1 MRVLLVEDE
10 PDLGAAIQK
19 ALNREK
25 YVVDWV
31 QNGDVAWAYLEN
43 HWTEYTVAVLD
54 WLLPG
59 LSGLELCQRL
69 RHRKNALPVLMLTA
83 KDSMADK
90 VMGLDAGADDYL
102 VKPFGMAE
110 LLARLRALQRRSP
123 QLQERQLQVGPL
135 TLDYGT
141 STVTLQSDQAAQVIP
156 LTAKEFQLL
165 EHFMQHPQQIVTR
178 DQLMNRLWEV
188 GTDPVS
194 NVVAAQIRLLRR
206 KLADYGCDQ
215 WIETVYGLGYRLNL
229 GSQASCTKTKSST

>member
-31 QNGDVAWAYLEN
+31 QNGSVAWEYLES

-59 LSGLELCQRL
+59 LSGLELCKRL
-69 RHRKNALPVLMLTA
+69 RARNNPLPVLMLTA

-90 VMGLDAGADDYL
+90 VSGLDAGADDYL
-102 VKPFGMAE
+102 IKPFGMAE

-123 QLQERQLQVGPL
+123 QLQPPQLRVGPF
-135 TLDYGT
+135 TLDYAT
-141 STVTLQSDQAAQVIP
+141 STVALLQPNGTDQTIP

-165 EHFMQHPQQIVTR
+165 EHFLQHPQRIISR

-188 GTDPVS
+188 GTDPMS

-206 KLADYGCDQ
+206 KLAEYGYDQ
-215 WIETVYGLGYRLNL
+215 LIETVYGLGYRLNL
-229 GSQASCTKTKSST
+229 GSRE